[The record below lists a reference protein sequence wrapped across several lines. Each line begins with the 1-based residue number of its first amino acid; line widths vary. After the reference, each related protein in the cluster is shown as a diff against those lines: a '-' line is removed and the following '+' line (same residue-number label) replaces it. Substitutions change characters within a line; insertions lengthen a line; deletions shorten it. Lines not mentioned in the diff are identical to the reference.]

1 MTCNMRKS
9 YHAVNEFLIF
19 DYGKLTAMMD
29 LHERLQAARR
39 HAGFATAKDA
49 AEALGISYPTYAG
62 HENGQSGFRAPTVE
76 IYARRF
82 KVSYEWLMSGRGTML
97 GSSPRTATIVGRAGA
112 STDGRIM
119 YAESDGGLGA
129 VLLPEGADTE
139 SVAVE
144 IEGYSMG
151 FLADGALIF
160 YSETHS
166 APTDDMLGMIV
177 IVGLEDGSVLLKRLL
192 RGSDRGLYDLESIN
206 GPILRD
212 QKVQWAAHIDSI
224 VPPWRAK
231 RLRTEITE
239 VQL

>member
-1 MTCNMRKS
+1 MLANMRKS
-9 YHAVNEFLIF
+9 YQAVNEFLILE
-19 DYGKLTAMMD
+19 YGKLTVMMD
-29 LHERLQAARR
+29 LHERLQAARK
-39 HAGFATAKDA
+39 HAGFGTAKEA

-62 HENGQSGFRAPTVE
+62 HENGQSGFRASTGE

-82 KVSYEWLMSGRGTML
+82 KVSYEWLMSGRGPML
-97 GSSPRTATIVGRAGA
+97 ASSPRTATIVGKAGA

-119 YAESDGGLGA
+119 YAEGDGGLGS
-129 VLLPEGADTE
+129 VLLPEGADTD

-177 IVGLEDGSVLLKRLL
+177 IVGLDDGSVLLKRLL
-192 RGSDRGLYDLESIN
+192 RGSERGLFDLESIN
-206 GPILRD
+206 GPVLRD
-212 QKVQWAAHIDSI
+212 QKVAWAAHIDSI

-231 RLRTEITE
+231 RLRTEINE